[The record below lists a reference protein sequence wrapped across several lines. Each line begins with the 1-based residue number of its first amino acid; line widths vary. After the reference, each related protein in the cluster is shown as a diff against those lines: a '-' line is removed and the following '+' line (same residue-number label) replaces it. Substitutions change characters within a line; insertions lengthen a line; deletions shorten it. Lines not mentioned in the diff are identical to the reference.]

1 MIRACRN
8 LWRLF
13 VIARTLARHDA
24 LQPLEHLGVAPWLVR
39 PLRHFSRAETS
50 GLRIGQRL
58 AQAAVAL
65 GPGFIKFGQAL
76 STRADL
82 IGAEAA
88 EDLAMLRDRLP
99 AFPTAEARA
108 MVAAELGAPVE
119 DLFSSFNDTPVAAA
133 SIAQVH
139 FATTSDGRD
148 VAVKVLRPGVEAAF
162 RRDLDLLFWIAEW
175 IERTQ
180 PKWRRLRPV
189 ESVATVAE
197 VVAIEMDLR
206 LEAAAAAELAENFAG
221 DDGFN
226 VPEIDWQRTAQR
238 VLTTERVSGTPI
250 DRRDELIA
258 AGHDPAQVLEKA
270 ARATFNQVFRDGF
283 FHGDPHQGNLF
294 VDSAGNLWAV
304 DFGIMGRIDAA
315 TRRYLA
321 TMLMGFLDADY
332 LSVAKIHFDAGY
344 VPAGQS
350 LGNFTQAIRSIGEP
364 ILGLPVNEISI
375 GRLLGQLFAI
385 TETFGMQTQP
395 HLLLLQKVLVVSE
408 GVGRVLY
415 PEANMWQ
422 LARPLIEDW
431 VIAHTG
437 PDARLKVAVEE
448 SSLFLRRLPR
458 LAGRAEVA
466 LDKLIDWEP
475 PRRSA
480 RGLSTLALGA
490 AFVTGIVA
498 TLAVLALL

>member
-1 MIRACRN
+1 MIRGCRN

-24 LQPLEHLGVAPWLVR
+24 LEPLAHLGVAPWLVR
-39 PLRHFSRAETS
+39 PLRTLSRGAS
-50 GLRIGQRL
+50 GGLRIGQRL
-58 AQAAVAL
+58 AQAAVEL

-82 IGAEAA
+82 IGADAA

-99 AFPTAEARA
+99 AFPVTEARA
-108 MVAAELGAPVE
+108 VIARELGAPV
-119 DLFSSFNDTPVAAA
+119 DTLFSSFDDTPVAAA

-162 RRDLDLLFWIAEW
+162 QRDLDLLFWIAAL

-189 ESVATVAE
+189 ESVATVAD

-206 LEAAAAAELAENFAG
+206 LEAAAASELAENFAG
-221 DDGFN
+221 DTGFN
-226 VPEIDWQRTAQR
+226 VPDVDWQRTAQR
-238 VLTTERVSGTPI
+238 VLTTERVHGTPI
-250 DRRDELIA
+250 DRREDLIA
-258 AGHDPAQVLEKA
+258 AGHDPAAVLEKA

-294 VDSAGNLWAV
+294 VDGAGELWAV
-304 DFGIMGRIDAA
+304 DFGIMGRIDTA

-321 TMLMGFLDADY
+321 AMLMGFLDADY

-344 VPAGQS
+344 VPSDRS
-350 LGNFTQAIRSIGEP
+350 LGAFTQAIRSIGEP
-364 ILGLPVNEISI
+364 ILGLPVNEISV

-415 PEANMWQ
+415 PDANMWQ

-431 VIAHTG
+431 VIAHAG
-437 PDARLKVAVEE
+437 PEARAKVAVEE
-448 SSLFLRRLPR
+448 AAQLARRLPR
-458 LAGRAEVA
+458 LASRAEVA
-466 LDKLIDWEP
+466 LDKLIGWEP
-475 PRRSA
+475 PQRQPGRLK
-480 RGLSTLALGA
+480 GLALGV
-490 AFVTGIVA
+490 AFGAGVLA
-498 TLAVLALL
+498 TLVVLALV